1 MVFDFQ
7 KQEELSRHP
16 ILICIVGHTNH
27 GKTSTI
33 RTLIENAHIGT
44 VDEAPDTTTKVE
56 GFRVSKDGLDR
67 VYVFDTPGFTNLD
80 VRLAESEWRMGRAPT
95 IEETIELLKGMPAR
109 ADVWLYNTLR
119 QIKKSHLIIQVLD
132 SREDPCNQTYLDEIN
147 FLKAC
152 GVPLIVSMNFIHR
165 ADTKLD
171 EWQKTIRGLGVS
183 NIIQFD
189 AHIRT
194 WEDEQDLF
202 KCIRPLLCDPA
213 HKRLHQ
219 EFMDFWT
226 ELRKAGSEE
235 ARIGAAEDIRQ
246 LLINVVRHK
255 TKVGFVNDANR
266 SEKQHEARE
275 CFKKD
280 VMEMVNNT
288 FAKILNRF
296 GFSFDD
302 VKKHQAHIEG
312 GEGVLTMNFFD
323 HSTLKY
329 SAAIA
334 LAAATATIEAV
345 FGFMTLGIPT
355 IVAAAF
361 GYFGASAWQM
371 ESEGSG
377 TVITFKPTNAMLMLI
392 ASAMLSL
399 ARSLKSRGRAD
410 PHLIDVQLDQSVID
424 KKSDL
429 AKEILELNKWKDRDT
444 EHLKKCLLEEINK

>member
-1 MVFDFQ
+1 MAFDFQ

-80 VRLAESEWRMGRAPT
+80 VRLAESELRMGRAPT
-95 IEETIELLKGMPAR
+95 IEETVESLKGMPAR

-119 QIKKSHLIIQVLD
+119 QIRKSHLIIQVLD

-165 ADTKLD
+165 ADSNLA

-189 AHIRT
+189 AHTRT

-202 KCIRPLLCDPA
+202 KCIRPLLCDPL

-226 ELRKAGSEE
+226 ELRKAGAEE
-235 ARIGAAEDIRQ
+235 ARAGAAEDIRQ
-246 LLINVVRHK
+246 LLVSVARLK
-255 TKVGFVNDANR
+255 TKVGFVSDANR
-266 SEKQHEARE
+266 SEKENEAKE
-275 CFKKD
+275 CFKQE
-280 VMEMVNNT
+280 VMKLVNET
-288 FAKILNRF
+288 FAKVLNRF
-296 GFSFDD
+296 GFCFDD
-302 VKKHQAHIEG
+302 VKKHQASVEG

-329 SAAIA
+329 SAAVA
-334 LAAATATIEAV
+334 LAAATAAIEAI

-371 ESEGSG
+371 ESEGGG
-377 TVITFKPTNAMLMLI
+377 TEITFKPTNAMLMLI

-399 ARSLKSRGRAD
+399 AKALKSRGRAD
-410 PHLIDVQLDQSVID
+410 SHLINVQLDQDIIE
-424 KKSDL
+424 KKSEL
-429 AKEILELNKWKDRDT
+429 ANEILELNKWKHRDT
-444 EHLKKCLLEEINK
+444 EHLKRCLLEEINR